1 VDQLISLAGA
11 YPLLE
16 AGLTEAER
24 VAWRDAIR
32 RAAEFTMERWPM
44 GNLNYWST
52 GAVGL
57 VYASRA
63 VEDAPEAWMGK
74 ARELIDATLAA
85 TNADGLLVG
94 EGRGVDVGY
103 NLAQTIGFVALYG
116 RLTGDE
122 AVLDAAAALL
132 RTHLAFV
139 LPNGAVDNSWG
150 TRSYKWTYESGTK
163 TAPGIH
169 FTLALLEDRD
179 LEFGRVADRALEF
192 LVEHALV
199 DGWVTQ
205 GPHALRRASAFPP
218 CLYGTFARAQSVAM
232 ALRHAPV
239 RGREVEAASAETIA
253 AGGLEW
259 RHFPTVNVVVV
270 RTAEYAATVAAYGEI
285 SVVKRDFVP
294 RGGSLTTL
302 WWEGYGPTGF
312 LQTSSVTDYRRQEL
326 IHMPFEEASE
336 SLTPRVELVDEDGRR
351 WSNLYEAEATMEVRG
366 EDDAVEVMVRGRLR
380 DAEGAAGPGYRLSH
394 RFTVVGVEKTVELE
408 GVPAGVVQVVEPIVR
423 IEGLVINQTSDRE
436 VRVGHADGDR
446 TWGWRVRESSAP
458 GQWAA
463 DETVAWQPFPAVD
476 ACSLRWRGRA
486 EEDGRFSLRWTV
498 ERP

>member
-1 VDQLISLAGA
+1 
-11 YPLLE
+11 
-16 AGLTEAER
+16 
-24 VAWRDAIR
+24 
-32 RAAEFTMERWPM
+32 M
-44 GNLNYWST
+44 
-52 GAVGL
+52 
-57 VYASRA
+57 
-63 VEDAPEAWMGK
+63 
-74 ARELIDATLAA
+74 
-85 TNADGLLVG
+85 
-94 EGRGVDVGY
+94 
-103 NLAQTIGFVALYG
+103 
-116 RLTGDE
+116 
-122 AVLDAAAALL
+122 LDAAAALL

-179 LEFGRVADRALEF
+179 PEFGRVADRALEF

-205 GPHALRRASAFPP
+205 GPHAPRRASAFPP
-218 CLYGTFARAQSVAM
+218 CLYGTFARAQSLAM
-232 ALRHAPV
+232 ALRHAPE
-239 RGREVEAASAETIA
+239 RGREVGEESAVTIA
-253 AGGLEW
+253 ASGLEW

-270 RTAEYAATVAAYGEI
+270 RTAEFAATVAAYGEI

-336 SLTPRVELVDEDGRR
+336 SLTPRVEWLDEDGRR

-366 EDDAVEVMVRGRLR
+366 ENGAVEVIVRGKLR
-380 DAEGAAGPGYRLSH
+380 DAEGAAGPGYRLGH

-408 GVPAGVVQVVEPIVR
+408 EVPAGVVQVVEPIVR
-423 IEGLVINQTSDRE
+423 IEALVVNKASDGE
-436 VRVGHADGDR
+436 VRVGTAGGDR
-446 TWGWRVRESSAP
+446 TWVWRVREASAP
-458 GQWAA
+458 GQWEAN
-463 DETVAWQPFPAVD
+463 ETVAWQPFPAVE
-476 ACSLRWRGRA
+476 ARSLRWRGQA

-498 ERP
+498 ERDRGGEAH